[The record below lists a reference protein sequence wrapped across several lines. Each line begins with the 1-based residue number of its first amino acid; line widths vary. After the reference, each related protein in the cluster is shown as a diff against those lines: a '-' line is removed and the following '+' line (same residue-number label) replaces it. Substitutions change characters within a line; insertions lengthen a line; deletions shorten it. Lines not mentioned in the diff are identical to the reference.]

1 MDALSKVAQ
10 SYSESQANLCDME
23 SLCEMML
30 LVYSRGLNIL
40 SVQIKLISSHGYKD
54 TRTRAFSS
62 YYYSFPFENINFR
75 IFDVRQIQDINVV
88 PVDLILA

>member
-40 SVQIKLISSHGYKD
+40 FGADKV
-54 TRTRAFSS
+54 
-62 YYYSFPFENINFR
+62 N
-75 IFDVRQIQDINVV
+75 
-88 PVDLILA
+88 